1 LLFFPSPFPS
11 ASSPFFYS
19 PATTTPYFSY
29 DNYFIAPGEVRRRKG
44 KEKEKKAK
52 VKKKGL

>member
-1 LLFFPSPFPS
+1 LLFSPSFSS

-29 DNYFIAPGEVRRRKG
+29 DNYFIAPGEGRRRKG